1 MNRRVARAASIVALV
16 IALFLTPAAVAG
28 KGGQPGGSG
37 GTGCTQNAPRA
48 SIDNTWAWASPGSWG
63 WPGQELKY
71 AINVFNT
78 DDGCGSSSFELKVTA
93 PNGFVIS
100 LPSTTI
106 TLGSSSS
113 GYMWAYVTSPSGVAD
128 GDYPLTATVERAGAP
143 GEGSSS
149 TSYYKVYSTDTVAP
163 KLYWMNPADG
173 GTLSGRSA
181 YVGFASSDDHA
192 VKQVELVLDGNLV
205 GVTVCDNISYECQV
219 SYKLS
224 LRRFRGQHEATFT
237 STDWLGN
244 VATKTSTF
252 TVG

>member
-1 MNRRVARAASIVALV
+1 MTPRVARVLSIVALAV
-16 IALFLTPAAVAG
+16 ATAVVPAALAAG
-28 KGGQPGGSG
+28 RPNRGSSRSE
-37 GTGCTQNAPRA
+37 CTQNAPRA
-48 SIDNTWAWASPGSWG
+48 SIDNTWAWASRGSWG
-63 WPGQELKY
+63 WPGQQLKY

-78 DDGCGSSSFELKVTA
+78 DVGCGSSSFVLKMTA

-100 LPSTTI
+100 MPSTTI

-113 GYMWAYVTSPSGVAD
+113 GYLWANVTSPGGVAD
-128 GDYPLTATVERAGAP
+128 GDYPLTATVERADGQGA
-143 GEGSSS
+143 SSPS

-173 GTLSGRSA
+173 GTLTARSA

-205 GVTVCDNISYECQV
+205 AITVCDNISYECQV

-224 LRRFRGQHEATFT
+224 LRRARGQHEATFT